1 MEQSLMDT
9 DIESDICEDPQ
20 FKKIINEIK
29 NLSVE
34 VQRWKPTDWNQLL
47 NVVLGM

>member
-1 MEQSLMDT
+1 MDMDVDSNLNSDNSL
-9 DIESDICEDPQ
+9 
-20 FKKIINEIK
+20 KKIINEIK